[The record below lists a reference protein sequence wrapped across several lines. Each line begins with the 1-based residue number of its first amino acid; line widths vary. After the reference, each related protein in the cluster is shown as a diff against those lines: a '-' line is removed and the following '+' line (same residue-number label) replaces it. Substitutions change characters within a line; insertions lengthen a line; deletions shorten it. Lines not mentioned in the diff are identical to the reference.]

1 MTHKQMY
8 TELLKKMDEYHPSR
22 DFSII
27 TQVYEFALKAHG
39 TQLRKSGEPYMIH
52 PMAVALILADIKSD
66 IETIAAGIL
75 HDVVED
81 TNYLSD
87 DIKDR
92 FGAEIAELVKG
103 VTKLK
108 SLKYVS
114 KEEEQAENFRQLFIS
129 MSADIRVILIK
140 MCDRL
145 HNLRTMQHMPR
156 EHQIKKS
163 QETLDIY
170 APLAHRLGISKIRYQ
185 LEDLSFRYLK
195 PDEYFDLVDKMR
207 SKLSTRQR
215 FISEIVKTLK
225 IRIEREQIQARVVGR
240 SKHLFSIYK
249 KMVSQNKTL
258 DEIFDILAVR
268 VIVDA
273 KEDCY
278 TVLGIVHEIYKPIPG
293 RVKDFIAIPKTNNYQ
308 SLHTT
313 ALANGRPFEVQIRT
327 WEMDKIAEYG
337 IAAHWKYK
345 QRKGGIVD
353 LESEEEK
360 FAWLRHIVEWQMDMS
375 DNKEYLTAIKDDLN
389 IYKDHV
395 YCFTPR
401 GDVFNLLNGSTPID
415 FAYAIH
421 SAVGNKMVGARVNGS
436 IVPFEYTLKNGDQ
449 VEIVTSN
456 NSRGPSMDW
465 LKVVKTSQAR
475 NKINQWFREANKEE
489 NIVKG
494 KSLLEKEAIK
504 KKAVLYEL
512 ISNKKWLDAVFSRY
526 GLSDWDAI
534 CAAVGHGGIKEG
546 QIVNRLLEER
556 QKEIREREFKEKP
569 IETVL
574 KRNDGY
580 EVESIN
586 KKKSGIMIQGFS
598 DMSVRL
604 SKCCRPVPG
613 DEVVAFIT
621 RGRGVTVH
629 RTDCANILALSE
641 DERDRILD
649 AEWEVA
655 ANTESYTYLTDL
667 RILCQER
674 RNLIT
679 DISRALT
686 EMDNIKVV
694 NFSAKNSTGEAI
706 VNISI
711 EIKNKEQLDK
721 VCVRLKNISGVYEVN
736 RICS

>member
-8 TELLKKMDEYHPSR
+8 IELLRKMDEYHPSR

-27 TQVYEFALKAHG
+27 NEVYEFALKAHG
-39 TQLRKSGEPYMIH
+39 AQLRKSGEPYMIH
-52 PMAVALILADIKSD
+52 PMAVALILADIRSD

-81 TNYLSD
+81 THYITD
-87 DIKDR
+87 DIKER
-92 FGAEIAELVKG
+92 FGSEIAELVKG

-108 SLKYVS
+108 NLKYVS
-114 KEEEQAENFRQLFIS
+114 KEEEQAENFRQLFFS
-129 MSADIRVILIK
+129 MSNDIRVILIK

-145 HNLRTMQHMPR
+145 HNLRTMQHMTR
-156 EHQIKKS
+156 EHQIKKA

-185 LEDLSFRYLK
+185 LEDLSFRYLM

-207 SKLSTRQR
+207 NKLSSRQR
-215 FISEIVKTLK
+215 FISDIVKALK
-225 IRIEREQIQARVVGR
+225 ERLEREGIPAKVVGR

-278 TVLGIVHEIYKPIPG
+278 TALGLVHELYKPIPG
-293 RVKDFIAIPKTNNYQ
+293 RIKDYIAIPKTNNYQ

-313 ALANGRPFEVQIRT
+313 ALCNGRPFEVQIRT
-327 WEMDKIAEYG
+327 WEMDKVAEFG

-353 LESEEEK
+353 MESEEEK
-360 FAWLRHIVEWQMDMS
+360 FAWLRHIIEWQMDMS
-375 DNKEYLTAIKDDLN
+375 DNKEYLTAVKDDLN

-436 IVPFEYTLKNGDQ
+436 IVPFEYSLKNGDQ
-449 VEIVTSN
+449 VDIITSN

-465 LKVVKTSQAR
+465 LKVVKTSQAK
-475 NKINQWFREANKEE
+475 NKINQWFRKENKEE

-494 KSLLEKEAIK
+494 KNFLEKEAVK
-504 KKAVLYEL
+504 KKADLYEL
-512 ISNKKWLDAVFSRY
+512 ISNKKWLDAVFLRY

-546 QIVNRLLEER
+546 QIINRLLEER
-556 QKEIREREFKEKP
+556 QKEIREKELIEKP

-574 KRNDGY
+574 KKSGGY
-580 EVESIN
+580 NEEDLN
-586 KKKSGIMIQGFS
+586 KKKSGILIQGVS

-621 RGRGVTVH
+621 RGRGMTIH
-629 RTDCANILALSE
+629 RTDCTNILALSE
-641 DERDRILD
+641 DERSRLLEAQWASGAA
-649 AEWEVA
+649 AE
-655 ANTESYTYLTDL
+655 NNTYLTDI
-667 RILCQER
+667 RVLCQDR

-686 EMDNIKVV
+686 EMENIKVI
-694 NFSAKNSTGEAI
+694 NFSAKNTTGEAI
-706 VNISI
+706 VNISL
-711 EIKNKEQLDK
+711 EIKNKEQLDR
-721 VCVRLKNISGVYEVN
+721 VSVRLKNISGVYEVN